1 MVVDQVVQKFFL
13 TILII
18 LADVLSILIRTTTNN
33 DNQVL
38 IPRSDQFDHGEDYE
52 NQTPRKQPET
62 SFMLLVDA
70 RGVAGMGKVS
80 GDGQSGS
87 DKVGQQVPSEVYNA
101 LSYAGSAFLLT
112 LSAPVILYSLN
123 KVLNKIEDCFG
134 CGPSSKKKTI
144 DDEKQRLQSEVIGRQ
159 LKQQQSKQPQP
170 QPQPQQLS
178 VSNIN
183 GNMSLL
189 SQPHS
194 MGPSTDSTA
203 ITLPV
208 DYYLNYNMPA
218 LQQNLQQPPPISSA
232 LPQQQQHQPRPHSY
246 IISTPHL

>member
-38 IPRSDQFDHGEDYE
+38 IPRSDRLDHGEDYE
-52 NQTPRKQPET
+52 IQLPRKQPET

-144 DDEKQRLQSEVIGRQ
+144 DDEKQRLQSETIGKQ
-159 LKQQQSKQPQP
+159 LKQQQRQSK

-189 SQPHS
+189 SQPQS

-208 DYYLNYNMPA
+208 DYYLNYNVPA

-232 LPQQQQHQPRPHSY
+232 LPQQQQQHQTRPHSY